1 MPIIHIVKI
10 SFAIWFN
17 NYPLH
22 NTEKEL
28 SLSLLNFKKSMSVCV
43 GGGGTIFIFSPINSY
58 IFCSMFTCLIL
69 Y

>member
-43 GGGGTIFIFSPINSY
+43 GGGGQFLFFPQ
-58 IFCSMFTCLIL
+58 
-69 Y
+69 